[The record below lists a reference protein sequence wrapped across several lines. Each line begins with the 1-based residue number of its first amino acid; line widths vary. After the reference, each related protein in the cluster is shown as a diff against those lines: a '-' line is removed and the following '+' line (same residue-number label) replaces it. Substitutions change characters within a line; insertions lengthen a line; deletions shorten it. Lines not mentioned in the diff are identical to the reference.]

1 MRKIELKNMN
11 LFTYLIRLNSIKSKD
26 SIKDDSQ
33 LILKVSN
40 VSIN

>member
-1 MRKIELKNMN
+1 MRKIELKNIN
-11 LFTYLIRLNSIKSKD
+11 LFTYLIRLNPIKSKD